1 MNLKGSSKDKENN
14 NSLLQGQGAS
24 INRYNNNSPSNGNM
38 LNVSN
43 GGVKRK

>member
-24 INRYNNNSPSNGNM
+24 INRYNSSPSNGNM